1 MKNARRLFL
10 ILLVGASS
18 IGNVNAQDLEGT
30 LRAGPQDAQTYMQ
43 NYMEPAILSFAN
55 GLANGWVNT
64 AKTHKILG
72 LDLTFSLNLATV
84 PDEAL
89 TFAYSAYSWQNLKLA
104 SGSDGNLPTLV
115 GGSTDN
121 QLFME
126 VGATITDPSTGNS
139 VTYTSETGNFD
150 AAEGIDIS
158 RIPFAGVPTPTL
170 QLGIGLM
177 KNTDLKI
184 RYVPTISTDDIEFSM
199 FGIGVMHDIK
209 QWIPGLKL
217 VPIDIAGFFGTTSMN
232 AKIEYEIEQPE
243 LSPGVPDPDEVFYTD
258 GSGSTE
264 FKVSS
269 TTIQILASKKL
280 SFFTPYVAVGYNI
293 VSSSLDVKGKYIYTN
308 DLGVPL
314 EITDPVSLEFG
325 GGSSPRA
332 TIGAQLKLLVLTIH
346 ADYTLQKYNT
356 FTAGIGI
363 SIR

>member
-1 MKNARRLFL
+1 MKQLAMVLALGFW
-10 ILLVGASS
+10 S
-18 IGNVNAQDLEGT
+18 ISYVNAQTDLEGT
-30 LRAGPQDAQTYMQ
+30 LRAGPEDAAKYLEG
-43 NYMEPAILSFAN
+43 YMEPAILSFAN

-72 LDLTFSLNLATV
+72 LDLTMSLNVATV

-89 TFAYSAYSWQNLKLA
+89 TFAYGAA
-104 SGSDGNLPTLV
+104 SGWTNLELRSGDGNLPTLV
-115 GGSTDN
+115 GGKSN
-121 QLFME
+121 NVLGL
-126 VGATITDPSTGNS
+126 VASATITDPSGVQS
-139 VTYTSETGNFD
+139 PITYTAASGDID
-150 AAEGIDIS
+150 AAPGIDVS
-158 RIPFAGVPTPTL
+158 QFPFAGVPTPTV
-170 QLGIGLM
+170 QLGIGLV

-184 RYVPTISTDDIEFSM
+184 RYMPSIATDDFEFSM

-217 VPIDIAGFFGTTSMN
+217 VPIDIAGFVGTTSMSVKMSTRIPDN
-232 AKIEYEIEQPE
+232 GGNDKIVSE
-243 LSPGVPDPDEVFYTD
+243 D
-258 GSGSTE
+258 GSTE

-280 SFFTPYVAVGYNI
+280 SIFTPYVSVGYNI
-293 VSSSLDVKGKYIYTN
+293 VSSNLDVLGTYTYTN
-308 DLGVPL
+308 NEGASIDLK
-314 EITDPVSLEFG
+314 DPVSLEFG

-332 TIGAQLKLLVLTIH
+332 TIGAQLKLLILTIH